1 MGKLKKYLNNSE
13 QRFYILKSPSVEK
26 FEKNWAKYC
35 NRKYGVSVSNGTVAL
50 QLALKIL
57 NLNDGDE
64 IIMPSNTIISCGMA
78 AIYNNLKIIPID
90 CNLENWCI
98 DESKIEEKIT
108 KKTRAILFV
117 NV

>member
-1 MGKLKKYLNNSE
+1 MIRVFEPLLGKIEKKYLNNSLSNG
-13 QRFYILKSPSVEK
+13 FISSSSPSVEK

-64 IIMPSNTIISCGMA
+64 IIMP
-78 AIYNNLKIIPID
+78 
-90 CNLENWCI
+90 
-98 DESKIEEKIT
+98 
-108 KKTRAILFV
+108 V
-117 NV
+117 Q